1 MAGSAGDF
9 MTKPNLTTGIKGLS
23 YNKNKRAWVV
33 YEYRQG
39 ERICFGCR
47 RNFEKAKA
55 LHAAKIKTP

>member
-1 MAGSAGDF
+1 
-9 MTKPNLTTGIKGLS
+9 MTKPNLSTGIKGLS

-33 YEYRQG
+33 YEYRHG

-47 RNFEKAKA
+47 RNFDKAKA